1 MSSPQRQVGSR
12 RLPPLPKA
20 IPSGFVKVGKN
31 ETSGAKATFSAPGLN
46 GGKLPLELSN
56 DLMEGPF
63 RPSLTPE
70 TFAQFLS
77 SGKTQNDGAQQAGKD
92 GLIPEFLDP
101 NVVELYLK
109 YNPQFLDDFI
119 KANIQRV
126 QIARWLDMKSR
137 PEDNIGLMSGP
148 QMHGMMPSSKWKNCS
163 CLERQNFMEGFIT
176 DVHSASS
183 DVRGNILSQ
192 LADSCASAVE
202 ADSHVLYLLD
212 GDHKNL
218 WKYGQHA
225 SKPVHL
231 QLIKE
236 GSTICCYVGC
246 TKETIRTT
254 HITGDERFPDGI
266 GVQDT
271 TAHSVLC
278 QPIIQP
284 SGDLTGVIELV
295 RVIGMPAFT
304 EKDEQV
310 VNSYLTWGGIVLYYA
325 EMYHTMHKQRKLN
338 EFLLNVTKSIF
349 QDIVSM
355 DTVIMKIM
363 NFAQTLVDAD
373 RTSLFLVDTK
383 TNELYARIFDIG
395 TGLDTKL
402 QKEIRFPKSKGVAG
416 HVASTGETLNI
427 VNAYDD
433 PRFNRDV
440 DVQTGYTT
448 RTLLCM
454 PIFIRGN
461 IIGVVQMVNKRNG
474 VFAAGDEKAFQTFAV
489 YCGLALH
496 HAKLY
501 DKIRRSEQKY
511 KVALEVLSYHSM
523 CSEQE
528 VSQMR
533 QTGDAAIIK
542 VYDDCAAVGL
552 QTTYPT
558 LETFGFN
565 AYDFDDIQMANLA
578 VKMFDE
584 LFREERFD
592 MDIVSRF
599 ILTVRKNYRRVPYHN
614 WTHAFNVAHC
624 MFCCIKNSEGHLSGL
639 EAIALYVACLCH
651 DLDHRGK
658 NNDWMKNESTPLA
671 AVYTTSTLEHHHFN
685 QTITILQHE
694 GHNIFGHLNSTEY
707 KQVLGFIKDCI
718 LATDL
723 ATFFGNKA
731 RLGEIVSNEGF
742 QVDNQMHRKLLRAV
756 AMTGGDL
763 SACAKPWQIQYE
775 TVKVIFQEFY
785 AQGDEEKALGRTP
798 LPMMDRNT
806 ADKLPQH
813 QIGFLVGICIPCY
826 DLLFRIMPGCKP
838 LVDGAKK
845 NLSKWKDM
853 VNKVKEDRESQ
864 AERERERNA
873 EKQNEKSSLSD
884 SSEKS
889 TSRSSSMD
897 DREHISNG
905 EVDEKHKRTTSS
917 SRERIRSTGSRT
929 KARNSARS
937 KRSAESRKKQDTV

>member
-1 MSSPQRQVGSR
+1 MAVMSF
-12 RLPPLPKA
+12 K
-20 IPSGFVKVGKN
+20 
-31 ETSGAKATFSAPGLN
+31 
-46 GGKLPLELSN
+46 
-56 DLMEGPF
+56 
-63 RPSLTPE
+63 
-70 TFAQFLS
+70 
-77 SGKTQNDGAQQAGKD
+77 
-92 GLIPEFLDP
+92 
-101 NVVELYLK
+101 
-109 YNPQFLDDFI
+109 NPQV
-119 KANIQRV
+119 RV
-126 QIARWLDMKSR
+126 ND
-137 PEDNIGLMSGP
+137 E
-148 QMHGMMPSSKWKNCS
+148 KNCS
-163 CLERQNFMEGFIT
+163 CLERQSFMEGFIT
-176 DVHSASS
+176 DVHSATS

-218 WKYGQHA
+218 WKYGQHP
-225 SKPVHL
+225 SKPVNM
-231 QLIKE
+231 QLITE
-236 GSTICCYVGC
+236 GSTIACYVAC

-254 HITGDERFPDGI
+254 RLTGDERFPNGI
-266 GVQDT
+266 GIQDT
-271 TAHSVLC
+271 TSYSVLC

-284 SGDLTGVIELV
+284 SGDLTGVMELI

-304 EKDEQV
+304 EKDEQI

-427 VNAYDD
+427 INAYDD
-433 PRFNRDV
+433 ARFNRDV
-440 DVQTGYTT
+440 DIQTGYTT

-474 VFAAGDEKAFQTFAV
+474 VFTAGDEKAFQTFAV

-528 VSQMR
+528 MTQMK
-533 QTGDAAIIK
+533 QTSLGVPYAKI
-542 VYDDCAAVGL
+542 YEDCAAVGP
-552 QTTYPT
+552 QISITS
-558 LETFGFN
+558 LEKFGFN
-565 AYDFDDIQMANLA
+565 AYDFDDIQMAHLA
-578 VKMFDE
+578 VNMFDE

-592 MDIVSRF
+592 MDVVSRF

-624 MFCCIKNSEGHLSGL
+624 MFCCIKFSEGHLSGL

-658 NNDWMKNESTPLA
+658 NNDWMKNEATPLA

-694 GHNIFGHLNSTEY
+694 GHNIFGHLSSSEY

-731 RLGEIVSNEGF
+731 RLTEIVSNEGF

-845 NLSKWKDM
+845 NLAKWKDM
-853 VNKVKEDRESQ
+853 LSKSNE
-864 AERERERNA
+864 ERE
-873 EKQNEKSSLSD
+873 Q
-884 SSEKS
+884 SSEKEKNYDNKDEKGMIS
-889 TSRSSSMD
+889 DGSEKSVSRSSSLD
-897 DREHISNG
+897 EREVISNG
-905 EVDEKHKRTTSS
+905 ETEDK
-917 SRERIRSTGSRT
+917 
-929 KARNSARS
+929 S
-937 KRSAESRKKQDTV
+937 KRPSSGKEKLKSAGTKSKSRQSAKTRKSAEAKKKIDQ

>member
-12 RLPPLPKA
+12 RLPPLPKVA
-20 IPSGFVKVGKN
+20 SSGYVRTSKGETKIQQTPSASNGK
-31 ETSGAKATFSAPGLN
+31 
-46 GGKLPLELSN
+46 LELST
-56 DLMEGPF
+56 DLSEGPF
-63 RPSLTPE
+63 RPTLTPE
-70 TFAQFLS
+70 AFNQVLNKE
-77 SGKTQNDGAQQAGKD
+77 GKLLVVKGHGENRD
-92 GLIPEFLDP
+92 LVIPEFLEP
-101 NVVELYLK
+101 SVVELYLK
-109 YNPQFLDDFI
+109 FNPGFLDEFV
-119 KANIQRV
+119 RV
-126 QIARWLDMKSR
+126 NVQQIQIAKWLDMKADES
-137 PEDNIGLMSGP
+137 ECLNSSVNKGFYGQL
-148 QMHGMMPSSKWKNCS
+148 PSSKWKNCS
-163 CLERQNFMEGFIT
+163 SLGRQNFMEGFISE
-176 DVHSASS
+176 VHTASS
-183 DVRGNILSQ
+183 DVKGNILSQ
-192 LADSCASAVE
+192 LTDSCASAVD

-212 GDHKNL
+212 GDQKNL
-218 WKYGQHA
+218 WKYGQH
-225 SKPVHL
+225 SSTPINL

-236 GSTICCYVGC
+236 GSTIACYVAC

-254 HITGDERFPDGI
+254 HLTGDERFPHGI
-266 GVQDT
+266 GIQET
-271 TAHSVLC
+271 TSHSVLC

-284 SGDLTGVIELV
+284 SGDLIGVIELV
-295 RVIGMPAFT
+295 RVIGKPAFT
-304 EKDEQV
+304 EKDEEV

-373 RTSLFLVDTK
+373 RTSLFLVDSK

-416 HVASTGETLNI
+416 HVASSGETLNI

-440 DVQTGYTT
+440 DIQTGYTT

-474 VFAAGDEKAFQTFAV
+474 VFTAGDEKAFQTFAV

-528 VSQMR
+528 VSMMK
-533 QTGDAAIIK
+533 QTPLKSSYVTLNEQNA
-542 VYDDCAAVGL
+542 AAVN
-552 QTTYPT
+552 QVSVAS
-558 LETFGFN
+558 LENFGFN
-565 AYDFDDIQMANLA
+565 AYDFDDLQMANMA

-584 LFREERFD
+584 LFHEERFD
-592 MDIVSRF
+592 MDVVSRF

-614 WTHAFNVAHC
+614 WTHAFNVAQC
-624 MFCCIKNSEGHLSGL
+624 MFCCIKFSKGHLSGL

-658 NNDWMKNESTPLA
+658 NNDWMKSESTPLA
-671 AVYTTSTLEHHHFN
+671 TVYTTSTLEHHHFN

-694 GHNIFGHLNSTEY
+694 GHNIFAHLSSSEY
-707 KQVLGFIKDCI
+707 KQVLGYIKDCI

-731 RLGEIVSNEGF
+731 VLNKIVEDGGF
-742 QVDNQMHRKLLRAV
+742 QVENPEHRKLLRAV

-798 LPMMDRNT
+798 IPMMDRNT

-813 QIGFLVGICIPCY
+813 QIGFLLGICIPCY
-826 DLLFRIMPGCKP
+826 DLLFRIMPGCQP

-845 NLSKWKDM
+845 NLEKWKTM
-853 VNKVKEDRESQ
+853 LAKPKE
-864 AERERERNA
+864 EREQLLEQENES
-873 EKQNEKSSLSD
+873 EKEANNNNGGEKSVKGTGASD
-884 SSEKS
+884 EKI
-889 TSRSSSMD
+889 
-897 DREHISNG
+897 ISNG
-905 EVDEKHKRTTSS
+905 ESGDKTRRPLS
-917 SRERIRSTGSRT
+917 SREKLKSPMLKSKNTSG
-929 KARNSARS
+929 KAR
-937 KRSAESRKKQDTV
+937 KSAEIKRE

>member
-12 RLPPLPKA
+12 RLPPLPKL
-20 IPSGFVKVGKN
+20 IPSTFIKVGKN
-31 ETSGAKATFSAPGLN
+31 SNESTVEDIVTPYSSPTVMRMY
-46 GGKLPLELSN
+46 GKVSYELAN
-56 DLMEGPF
+56 DFLEGPF
-63 RPSLTPE
+63 RPALSPE
-70 TFAQFLS
+70 AFAKVLSGNRLS
-77 SGKTQNDGAQQAGKD
+77 SEGDSDNKPERRGFV
-92 GLIPEFLDP
+92 IPEFLDP
-101 NVVELYLK
+101 EAVEVYLK
-109 YNPQFLDDFI
+109 CNPEFLDSFV
-119 KANIQRV
+119 KAHVQRS
-126 QIARWLDMKSR
+126 QITTWLEVKLECGMEQEVAIEKM
-137 PEDNIGLMSGP
+137 L
-148 QMHGMMPSSKWKNCS
+148 HGMAPSAKWKNCS
-163 CLERQNFMEGFIT
+163 CLERQNFMESFIAE
-176 DVHSASS
+176 VHSSQS
-183 DVRGNILSQ
+183 DVRGSILSQ
-192 LADSCASAVE
+192 LVDSCASAVE
-202 ADSHVLYLLD
+202 ADSHALYLID
-212 GDHKNL
+212 GDL
-218 WKYGQHA
+218 
-225 SKPVHL
+225 SKPIQL
-231 QLIKE
+231 QRIKE
-236 GSTICCYVGC
+236 GSTIACYVAA
-246 TKETIRTT
+246 TKETVRTT
-254 HITGDERFPDGI
+254 QITGDERFPDGI
-266 GVQDT
+266 GIRDT
-271 TAHSVLC
+271 TAYSILC

-284 SGDLTGVIELV
+284 SGDLTGLIELM
-295 RVIGMPAFT
+295 RVVGNPHFT
-304 EKDEQV
+304 EKDEQQIIN
-310 VNSYLTWGGIVLYYA
+310 NSLTWGGIVLYYA

-395 TGLDTKL
+395 TGLDTRL

-416 HVASTGETLNI
+416 HVASTGDTLNI
-427 VNAYDD
+427 LNAYDD
-433 PRFNRDV
+433 ARFNRDI

-474 VFAAGDEKAFQTFAV
+474 VFTPADEKAFQTFAV

-523 CSEQE
+523 CTEYE
-528 VSQMR
+528 VAQMR
-533 QTGDAAIIK
+533 QS
-542 VYDDCAAVGL
+542 L
-552 QTTYPT
+552 LPT
-558 LETFGFN
+558 PYTKIFEFSFN
-565 AYDFDDIQMANLA
+565 AYDLDDIKMAHLA
-578 VKMFDE
+578 VNMFED

-592 MDIVSRF
+592 MDVVSRF

-624 MFCCIKNSEGHLSGL
+624 MYCCIKLSDGHLKGL
-639 EAIALYVACLCH
+639 EAIALFVACLCH

-694 GHNIFGHLNSTEY
+694 GHNIFSHLNSTEY
-707 KQVLGFIKDCI
+707 KQVLGYIKDCI

-731 RLGEIVSNEGF
+731 RLGEIVANEGF
-742 QVDNQMHRKLLRAV
+742 DVQNAQHRKLLRAV

-826 DLLFRIMPGCKP
+826 DLLFKIMPGCRP
-838 LVDGAKK
+838 LVDGATK
-845 NLSKWKDM
+845 NLDKWKDM
-853 VNKVKEDRESQ
+853 VNKSREDMENRSAQ
-864 AERERERNA
+864 ERGLEEDGRNSVA
-873 EKQNEKSSLSD
+873 GNSDKSST
-884 SSEKS
+884 SSLN
-889 TSRSSSMD
+889 RSSSLEE
-897 DREHISNG
+897 RENASNTDSPQG
-905 EVDEKHKRTTSS
+905 SKSRKSRDSSGKERLKSAGSKLLTKGSAKTKRSS
-917 SRERIRSTGSRT
+917 DSR
-929 KARNSARS
+929 RS
-937 KRSAESRKKQDTV
+937 KTPNSDH